1 MSVYGQL
8 IRARHDELLQAAARD
23 RLAAQA
29 RRPRPP
35 RPHHL
40 IAAPA
45 RRSIAKRLRRLF
57 S

>member
-1 MSVYGQL
+1 MSIYGQL
-8 IRARHDELLQAAARD
+8 IRARHDELLQEAAR

-29 RRPRPP
+29 RRRRHR
-35 RPHHL
+35 RPHDP

-45 RRSIAKRLRRLF
+45 RRPVTKSLRRLF